1 MESRKVM
8 MNIYIRLF
16 LLKRENQPFRLLYGY
31 GLPDEVNEVRG
42 WKKRELGKRLGIY
55 EATCVMSEEKC
66 TEWKEELKN
75 EEICLKEEMILEGNL
90 TERPQTIFYP
100 KNEAQDRQES
110 LIKSLATVE
119 EYWNLNKAA
128 LFEDL
133 ETKYKNAEART
144 CREKIHKV
152 LSLISAETSLDFL
165 GGAAERLGNI
175 EFYHPIPQSGQF
187 EWEMEKIEDEETFE
201 QEARKVVL
209 SKKVKQPKKLIV
221 NCVLENAGRCILNQT
236 AEWGTEED
244 TLAFEAAEAVSAVQI
259 SIWGQAGD
267 LIYYKKTTLMRCI
280 QISGNIIS
288 NIHYLLN
295 DSWTKHLRKT
305 FGGYKEKL
313 ETVEKIQKKTEPIVS
328 KIGGFSKDPWHTA
341 GEDAGL
347 LVDKYAYQ
355 KGKGAFCKKVAEGEC
370 EIDSFCKIADYLND
384 DSVAEAIIVDPYFSV
399 YAMEKVLSRITNTGL
414 KLKIVTS
421 LSVTNPDEE
430 GAAAKQP
437 DYLAKVK
444 RFLSRNY
451 QMLHSK
457 VQILN
462 VTHENNTAIHDR
474 YLLQLKKDGTMEGY
488 LLSNSINSAGKNYS
502 FVIAS
507 MDKEV
512 TYEVLEYVQ
521 EITDEEYQKKQSKQ
535 KRLNIETLWDTL
547 EHKFEPEEEK
557 VQEKPWET
565 EMKAVYQQ
573 ESLLDLEYF
582 FKEGWQETEEEAET
596 NLLRLCWYMYYT
608 EKIKPK
614 DCLQWLRQRGT
625 DLQKLLET
633 GMRAAAKLEQEE
645 ALWEERKKRHS
656 EAYQYRTALDV
667 GKQEQIKIN
676 EAYIFRC
683 FPHIFYE
690 RNGYLSKLYRLL
702 FMINPER
709 MISFMEEIHAPLLFE
724 ILINEM
730 TGNEYRIDIYRSLQ
744 KSNLRWLSN
753 FSYYYFW
760 EVFRRRLRRGEELLE
775 KGVEQELEKTPL
787 EAVFQYACWLE
798 NLTFLSEQQKGQKRR
813 SPEQEKIME
822 ESICHG
828 FEKLRENMEKAECA
842 EESRENFFRLFVGAD
857 QKVNSNNVVRLW
869 QALENEDW
877 KRRLEEW
884 GVEQLRNKWKGKD
897 IFYSH
902 TDYDMTNCAAYMA
915 LQYWGEDI
923 GKMCAELVLDERALQ
938 DAVCPGKY
946 DINYE
951 VWKGSVQKVL
961 HQLLFLKY
969 YCRYWKQVKSVE
981 QEAYLELLKLRKN
994 LGKVKSQCE
1003 KWYDN
1008 GGLISAVFDEP
1019 EDFAET
1025 L

>member
-1 MESRKVM
+1 M

-31 GLPDEVNEVRG
+31 GLADEVNEVCG

-55 EATCVMSEEKC
+55 EATCVMPEDKC

-75 EEICLKEEMILEGNL
+75 KEICLKEELLIEGNL
-90 TERPQTIFYP
+90 TKRPQTICYP
-100 KNEAQDRQES
+100 KNEVLDKNQS

-128 LFEDL
+128 LFEEL
-133 ETKYKNAEART
+133 EAKYKNAEPGI

-165 GGAAERLGNI
+165 GGAAERLGNM
-175 EFYHPIPQSGQF
+175 EFYHPVPQSGQF
-187 EWEMEKIEDEETFE
+187 EWEMEKIKEEETFE

-209 SKKVKQPKKLIV
+209 YKKVKQPEKLMV

-236 AEWGTEED
+236 VEWRTEEN
-244 TLAFEAAEAVSAVQI
+244 TLIFEAAEAVSTVQI

-267 LIYYKKTTLMRCI
+267 LIYYQKATLMRCI
-280 QISGNIIS
+280 HISGNIIS
-288 NIHYLLN
+288 NVHYLLN

-313 ETVEKIQKKTEPIVS
+313 DAVEKIQKKTEPIVS

-347 LVDKYAYQ
+347 LADKYAYH

-370 EIDSFCKIADYLND
+370 EIDSFCRIADYLND
-384 DSVAEAIIVDPYFSV
+384 ASVAEAIIVDPYFSV
-399 YAMEKVLSRITNTGL
+399 YAMEKVLSRITNPGL

-421 LSVTNPDEE
+421 LSVINPDEE

-444 RFLSRNY
+444 RFLSQNY
-451 QMLHSK
+451 QILHSK

-474 YLLQLKKDGTMEGY
+474 YLLLLKKDGTMEGY

-502 FVIAS
+502 FVIAP

-521 EITDEEYQKKQSKQ
+521 KITDEEYQKKQSRQ
-535 KRLNIETLWDTL
+535 KRLTIETLWDTF

-557 VQEKPWET
+557 IQEKPWET
-565 EMKAVYQQ
+565 EMKAACQQ
-573 ESLLDLEYF
+573 ENPLDLEYF

-596 NLLRLCWYMYYT
+596 NLLRLCWYIYHKG
-608 EKIKPK
+608 KIELQ
-614 DCLQWLRQRGT
+614 DCLKWLEQRGT
-625 DLQKLLET
+625 DLQEVLEI

-645 ALWEERKKRHS
+645 TLWEEQKKQHS
-656 EAYQYRTALDV
+656 EAYQYRMALDAAR
-667 GKQEQIKIN
+667 QEQIKIN
-676 EAYIFRC
+676 EAYIFRQ
-683 FPHIFYE
+683 FPHIFYG
-690 RNGYLSKLYRLL
+690 RNGYLYTLYQLL
-702 FMINPER
+702 FKINPER
-709 MISFMEEIHAPLLFE
+709 MIAFMEEIHAPMLFE
-724 ILINEM
+724 ILVNEM
-730 TGNEYRIDIYRSLQ
+730 MGKEYRIEIYRSLQ
-744 KSNLRWLSN
+744 KSDLRWLSN

-760 EVFRRRLRRGEELLE
+760 QVFRRRLEAGEEPLE
-775 KGVEQELEKTPL
+775 KDVEQELEKTPL
-787 EAVFQYACWLE
+787 EAVFQYACWLK

-813 SPEQEKIME
+813 SAAQEEMME
-822 ESICHG
+822 DSICHG
-828 FEKLRENMEKAECA
+828 FEKLRENMEKAECIP
-842 EESRENFFRLFVGAD
+842 ESCENFFRLFAGAN
-857 QKVNSNNVVRLW
+857 QKVNCNNVVRLW
-869 QALENEDW
+869 QMLENQDW

-884 GVEQLRNKWKGKD
+884 GIEQLKNKWKGKD
-897 IFYSH
+897 IFYPR
-902 TDYDMTNCAAYMA
+902 TDYDITNCAAYMA

-923 GKMCAELVLDERALQ
+923 GKMCEELELDERALRS
-938 DAVCPGKY
+938 AVCPGQY
-946 DINYE
+946 DINYDI
-951 VWKGSVQKVL
+951 WKSSVQKVL

-969 YCRYWKQVKSVE
+969 YCNYWKQVKSVE
-981 QEAYLELLKLRKN
+981 QEAYLELLKLRRN
-994 LGKVKSQCE
+994 LGKVKSQCG

-1008 GGLISAVFDEP
+1008 GGLISAVFDEQ
-1019 EDFAET
+1019 EDFTEIG
-1025 L
+1025 